1 MPPPNPQP
9 ASADMP
15 RLSLTHAPAPAPIGL
30 SGRRVYLVGI
40 GGSGMSG
47 LARLL
52 QSRGAIV
59 SGSDL
64 APGPASESLAAA
76 GIEVSFEQSRRW
88 IPEACDLVVHTAA
101 VRPDHP
107 QLLAAQDRGVPV
119 MLYAEALGLCMRS
132 ATGVCVAGTHG
143 KSTTT
148 AMLGCALTDAGLD
161 PSVIVGAGCGQLQ
174 EGCLVGTGRGSAVG
188 FRLGSAQV
196 PTGPLRGRPGLLVV
210 ESCEYNRS
218 FHQYRPRVAS
228 IGSVEADHLDCY
240 GTLDAVIESF
250 HHFACLLPP
259 EAEGGRLIIAH
270 ADAHRREV
278 TAGVECA
285 VETIGFAPEADWVI
299 AYDAPTRRVKL
310 GRQREVVAEW
320 TMTLPGAH
328 NAFNASIALALGVSL
343 GAEPAVLARSLA
355 RFRGVDRRMQF
366 MGERRLAGG
375 AVRVFD
381 DYGHHPTEVETTLR
395 ALRESE
401 RPEERGGR
409 LVCVFQ
415 PHQHSRTRHLLEE
428 FANAFGHADV
438 VIVPDIYFVRDSE
451 EERHKVDAKDLV
463 NRLRE
468 KGVRAMHL
476 HPFDAIIES
485 LEHVCRPHDLLVVM
499 GAGDVWKI
507 GRAYLDGS
515 AARPA
520 AARSGA

>member
-1 MPPPNPQP
+1 
-9 ASADMP
+9 MP
-15 RLSLTHAPAPAPIGL
+15 RLTLKPASDPAPIGL
-30 SGRRVYLVGI
+30 LGKRVYLVGI

-52 QSRGAIV
+52 QSRGALV

-64 APGPASESLAAA
+64 NPGPVADALAAA
-76 GIEVSFEQSRRW
+76 GIEVSFDQSRRW

-148 AMLGCALTDAGLD
+148 AMLGCALADAGLD
-161 PSVIVGAGCGQLQ
+161 PSVIVGAGCRQL
-174 EGCLVGTGRGSAVG
+174 ESGCLGGDGHASAVG

-196 PTGPLRGRPGLLVV
+196 PSGPLRGRPGLLVV

-218 FHQYRPRVAS
+218 FHHYRPMVAS
-228 IGSVEADHLDCY
+228 IGSIEADHLDCY
-240 GTLDAVIESF
+240 GTIDAVIESF
-250 HHFACLLPP
+250 HRFACLLPP
-259 EAEGGRLIIAH
+259 ASEGGRLVIAH
-270 ADAHRREV
+270 SDAHRREV

-285 VETIGFAPEADWVI
+285 VETIGFTPEADWVI
-299 AYDAPTRRVKL
+299 AYEPSDRRVTL
-310 GRQREVVAEW
+310 SRGRATVAEW

-328 NAFNASIALALGVSL
+328 NAFNAAVALVLGASL
-343 GAEPAVLARSLA
+343 GADAELLARSLA
-355 RFRGVDRRMQF
+355 RFRGVERRMQLL
-366 MGERRLAGG
+366 GERRLPGG
-375 AVRVFD
+375 TVRVFD

-401 RPEERGGR
+401 RPEARNGR
-409 LVCVFQ
+409 LICVFQ

-468 KGVRAMHL
+468 KGIRAMHL

-485 LEHVCRPHDLLVVM
+485 LEHVCRPDDLLVVM

-507 GRAYLDGS
+507 GRAYLAG
-515 AARPA
+515 AAC
-520 AARSGA
+520 RSGTEQRCRA